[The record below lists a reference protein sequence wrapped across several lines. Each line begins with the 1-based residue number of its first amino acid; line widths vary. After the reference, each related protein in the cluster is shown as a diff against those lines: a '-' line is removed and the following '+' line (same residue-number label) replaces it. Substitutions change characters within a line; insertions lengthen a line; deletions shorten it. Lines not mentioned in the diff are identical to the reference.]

1 MTNDCYPATWDF
13 LLLAGYHLN
22 SVRLS
27 LMASGE
33 TENLAPVIGHCAR
46 QHPLYCD
53 VAVHPTWP
61 SKTAH
66 LHAGFQWGIV
76 ILAWFLATPATAT
89 SFGG

>member
-1 MTNDCYPATWDF
+1 MTNDCYPASWDF
-13 LLLAGYHLN
+13 LLLAGHHLN

-27 LMASGE
+27 FMASGE
-33 TENLAPVIGHCAR
+33 TENLAPVIGHCTR

-66 LHAGFQWGIV
+66 LHAGFQWGVV